1 MQLPRGQFF
10 YLGAGLL
17 PPPIGA
23 GDAQNVTR
31 MVITTTQIRVMG
43 LPRRHIDCQRRF
55 RTLPVIGAAR
65 RMVAFD

>member
-10 YLGAGLL
+10 YLGHLL
-17 PPPIGA
+17 PPAIGA
-23 GDAQNVTR
+23 GAAQNVTR

-43 LPRRHIDCQRRF
+43 LPRRDIDCQRRF
-55 RTLPVIGAAR
+55 LTLPVIEAAR